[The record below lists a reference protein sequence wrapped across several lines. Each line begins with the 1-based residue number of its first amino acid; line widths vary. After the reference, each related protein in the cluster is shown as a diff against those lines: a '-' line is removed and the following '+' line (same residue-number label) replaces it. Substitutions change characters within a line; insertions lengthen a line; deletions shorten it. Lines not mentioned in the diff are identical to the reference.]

1 MNICFRIHVLLVF
14 ILLLKMRED
23 FSYII
28 KSIIGMQEKA
38 HRGRLPQGQL
48 SQREAYYGK
57 VKCIKGLT
65 YLSNEGWFY

>member
-1 MNICFRIHVLLVF
+1 MYEYLFQNPCTISLHF
-14 ILLLKMRED
+14 IIKNERR

-65 YLSNEGWFY
+65 CLSNEG

>member
-1 MNICFRIHVLLVF
+1 
-14 ILLLKMRED
+14 MRED

-38 HRGRLPQGQL
+38 HRGHLPQGQL
-48 SQREAYYGK
+48 SQREAYYGQ

-65 YLSNEGWFY
+65 CLSNEEWFY